1 MHAPSVA
8 ECKRRVSAREFGLW
22 VAWNRISPI
31 GPERD
36 DLRMANLIWHIMNVL
51 SAKPYPFKKCLFDFD
66 PAGAKPEQQP
76 QSTRSMEAVFMQ
88 YADAVR
94 SSQGGSS

>member
-1 MHAPSVA
+1 MTVA

-36 DLRMANLIWHIMNVL
+36 DLRMANLIWHVMNVL
-51 SAKPYPFKKCLFDFD
+51 SSKPYPFKKCLLDFD
-66 PAGAKPEQQP
+66 PDG
-76 QSTRSMEAVFMQ
+76 TRAESSGKIKQVFEQ
-88 YADAVR
+88 YAQAVKGAAEAKQR
-94 SSQGGSS
+94 KGIA